1 MLQILNR
8 ISKGKGEATDPA
20 KLKKIAQA
28 MQKASLCGLGQTASN
43 PVLSTMNYFPEEYD
57 EHITKQHCRAGKCV
71 ELLSYSIIKE
81 KCVKCGVCMR
91 ACPVNAIT
99 GDREKGYILDQAKC
113 IKCGNCFVKCKFKAI
128 KKG

>member
-1 MLQILNR
+1 MLEILDR
-8 ISKGKGEATDPA
+8 ISKGKGEEQDKA

-43 PVLSTMNYFPEEYD
+43 PVLSTLNYFPEEYD
-57 EHITKQHCRAGKCV
+57 EHINKKYCRAGKCV
-71 ELLSYSIIKE
+71 ELLNYSIISD

-99 GDREKGYILDQAKC
+99 GDREKGYILDQTKC